1 MIRPRIGGVFLCYF
15 LSPWISLPDEAV
27 LNSELLWVLSL
38 LLIAIVLFTTN
49 KLRMDVV
56 ALLVIIAFVLSG
68 TLTLSEATVGFSDP
82 NVILI
87 AALFVIGEGLV
98 RTGVAYQV
106 GDWLVKVAGSSET
119 KMLMLLMVT
128 VAGLGAFMSSTG
140 VVAIFIPV
148 VLSVAARMKIAPG
161 RLMMPLSFAGL
172 ISGMMTLVATPPNM
186 VVNSELVR
194 EGISGFGFFGV
205 TPVGLAVLVLG
216 VGYMLVARRW
226 LSNDDGDKTRET
238 WHRRTFR
245 DLIRDYKLTG
255 RARRLAIRNGSPL
268 VGRSLDEV
276 HLRAR
281 YGANVVG
288 IERWKRFRRVMV
300 SASGSTELREGDV
313 LLLDMSDSQVDLRE
327 FCSEQQLEPMVLRGD
342 YFSEQSRNVGMAEV
356 SLIPDSTLLGKSLR
370 ESAFRSRYD
379 LNVVGIRR
387 HGVTLSGKLVD
398 EPLALGDILLV
409 IGDWK
414 AIRQLQAKTH
424 DFIVLNLPAEVD
436 EVAPAITQAPHALF
450 CLALM
455 VAMMLTD
462 EIPNPIAALIACLL
476 MGKFRCIDMES
487 AYKSIHWPSIILIV
501 GMMPFAQ
508 ALQKTGGVDLIVR
521 GLMDVAGGAGPRVML
536 LCLFALCAT
545 IGLFISNT
553 ATAVLMAPI
562 AIAAARE
569 MGVSP
574 YPFAMIIAIA
584 ASAAFMTPVSS
595 PVNTLVL
602 GPGNYKFGDF
612 VRMGVPFT
620 LLVMLV
626 SVIIV
631 PWLYAF

>member
-1 MIRPRIGGVFLCYF
+1 M
-15 LSPWISLPDEAV
+15 
-27 LNSELLWVLSL
+27 NSELLWVLSL

-68 TLTLSEATVGFSDP
+68 TLSLQEATVGFSDP

-148 VLSVAARMKIAPG
+148 VLSVTARMKIAPG

-194 EGISGFGFFGV
+194 EGIHGFGFFSV
-205 TPVGLAVLVLG
+205 TPIGLVVLALG
-216 VGYMLVARRW
+216 GGYMLIARRW
-226 LSNDDGDKTRET
+226 LGSGDTGKAGDG
-238 WHRRTFR
+238 WQRRTFR
-245 DLIRDYKLTG
+245 DLIRDYRLTG
-255 RARRLAIRNGSPL
+255 RARRLAVRSASPL
-268 VGRSLDEV
+268 IGRSLDEL

-313 LLLDMSDSQVDLRE
+313 LLIDMSDSQIDLRE
-327 FCSEQQLEPMVLRGD
+327 FCGEQRLEPMVLRGD

-356 SLIPDSTLLGKSLR
+356 SLIPDSALLGKSLR
-370 ESAFRSRYD
+370 EAAFRSRYD

-387 HGVTLSGKLVD
+387 HGETLGGKLVD
-398 EPLALGDILLV
+398 EPLELGDILLV

-508 ALQKTGGVDLIVR
+508 ALQKTGGVSLIVS

-536 LCLFALCAT
+536 LCLFVLCAT

-612 VRMGVPFT
+612 VRLGVPFT
-620 LLVMLV
+620 LLVMAV
-626 SVIIV
+626 SVIVV
-631 PWLYAF
+631 PWLYGF